1 MKHDLSK
8 KGFATRQIH
17 SGHIEVPGINPL
29 ATPIFQT
36 STFVFEDAAQGA
48 ARFAGEEEG
57 YIYTRIGNPNQ
68 DQVGAK
74 VAALEN
80 AEAGIVLGSG
90 MGAISTCLW
99 TILESGDHVVAN
111 DTLYGATYSFLTKA
125 LPRYGGEATFTD
137 LSNLENLK
145 NSLKSNTKVVYFET
159 PANPNLSVV
168 DIEAVSEI
176 VHSFNKKIKVVV
188 DNTFCTPYIQRPLD
202 LGADVVVHSGTKY
215 LNGHGDVI
223 SGMICGKADFIEQCK
238 SYGLSFVTGASLSP
252 FDAFLI
258 SRGLKTLDIRMEKHC
273 SNAMAIAEFLEGHEK
288 VKKVYYPGLPNF
300 SDREIVK
307 KQMKLP
313 GAMISFELNASKN
326 QSEVFINSLELCALA
341 VSLGDAETLI
351 QHPASMTHNS
361 YSKQA
366 LSDAGITE
374 SMIRLSVGL
383 ETVGDLIEDLKA
395 GLKKI

>member
-159 PANPNLSVV
+159 PANPNLNVV
-168 DIEAVSEI
+168 DIEAVSET
-176 VHSFNKKIKVVV
+176 VHSFDKKIKVVV

-288 VKKVYYPGLPNF
+288 VKKVYYPGLPSF
-300 SDREIVK
+300 SNRKIVK

-313 GAMISFELNASKN
+313 GAMISFELNASKT

-383 ETVGDLIEDLKA
+383 ETVDDLIEDLKA
-395 GLKKI
+395 GLRKI

>member
-17 SGHIEVPGINPL
+17 AGHIEIPGINPL

-36 STFVFEDAAQGA
+36 STFVFENAAQGA
-48 ARFAGEEEG
+48 ARFAKKEKG
-57 YIYTRIGNPNQ
+57 YIYTRLGNPNQ

-80 AEAGIVLGSG
+80 AEAGIVLSSG
-90 MGAISTCLW
+90 MGAISTCFW

-125 LPRYGGEATFTD
+125 FPRYGGEATFTD
-137 LSNLENLK
+137 LTNLENLK
-145 NSLKSNTKVVYFET
+145 NSLRSNTKLVFFET
-159 PANPNLSVV
+159 PANPNLNVI
-168 DIEAVSEI
+168 DIEAVAET
-176 VHSFNKKIKVVV
+176 VHAFDENIKVVV

-223 SGMICGKADFIEQCK
+223 SGMICGKADFIEKCR
-238 SYGLSFVTGASLSP
+238 SFGLSFVTGASLSP
-252 FDAFLI
+252 FDSFLI

-288 VKKVYYPGLPNF
+288 VNKVYYPGLPDF
-300 SDREIVK
+300 PGREIVK

-313 GAMISFELNASKN
+313 GAMISFELNASKAK
-326 QSEVFINSLELCALA
+326 SEAFINSLELCALA
-341 VSLGDAETLI
+341 VSLGDTETLI

-366 LSDAGITE
+366 LSEAGITE
-374 SMIRLSVGL
+374 SMIRLSIGL
-383 ETVGDLIEDLKA
+383 ETVDDLIEDLKD
-395 GLKKI
+395 GLEKI

>member
-36 STFVFEDAAQGA
+36 STFVFKDAAQGA
-48 ARFAGEEEG
+48 ARFAGEEKG

-288 VKKVYYPGLPNF
+288 VKKVYYPGLPSF
-300 SDREIVK
+300 SNREIVK

-313 GAMISFELNASKN
+313 GAMISFELNASKT

-383 ETVGDLIEDLKA
+383 ETVDDLIEDLKA

>member
-17 SGHIEVPGINPL
+17 SGNIEVPGINPL

-48 ARFAGEEEG
+48 ARFAGEEKG

-137 LSNLENLK
+137 LSNYENLK

-258 SRGLKTLDIRMEKHC
+258 SRGLKTLDIRMERHC

-288 VKKVYYPGLPNF
+288 VKKVYYPGLPGF
-300 SDREIVK
+300 SNREIVK

-313 GAMISFELNASKN
+313 GAMISFELNASKT

-383 ETVGDLIEDLKA
+383 ETVDDLIEDLKA
-395 GLKKI
+395 GLKKN